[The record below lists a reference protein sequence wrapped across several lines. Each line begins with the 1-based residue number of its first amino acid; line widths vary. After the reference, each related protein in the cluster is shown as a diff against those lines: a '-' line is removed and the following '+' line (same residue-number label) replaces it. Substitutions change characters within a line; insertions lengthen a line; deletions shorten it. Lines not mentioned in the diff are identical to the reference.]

1 MNFPKANSFPANLVR
16 EKIMG
21 PNPLKICEEL
31 LTEVNL
37 APGSVV
43 CDLGSGTGITSAML
57 AREYGFDVYAVDLW
71 SNPIENRAFFNK
83 LGIPLATIHPVK
95 ADATQGLPFPPEFFD
110 AVISVDSY
118 NYYGRDPRYLGEKL
132 LPYVKQNGMLYLA
145 IPGMA
150 RDCHSN
156 LPTCLLKSWTP
167 EQLDYMHDI
176 DWWRAI
182 ISQTEGVEIVDMH
195 TMECTT
201 EAWADWLACDNPY
214 AQGDC
219 AAIAAG
225 ALGYLNTIV
234 ITLRKL

>member
-21 PNPLKICEEL
+21 LNPLKICEEL

-83 LGIPLATIHPVK
+83 HGIPLATIHPVK

-156 LPTCLLKSWTP
+156 LPTCLFKSWTP

-195 TMECTT
+195 AMECTA
-201 EAWADWLACDNPY
+201 EAWADWPACDNPY
-214 AQGDC
+214 AQGDR

-225 ALGYLNTIV
+225 ALGYLNTIA